1 MRRARFSV
9 FKRVIKAPQPKTIT
23 GKIAVTPNPV
33 PSDEGSPVVVSWET
47 NDPSGGEI
55 RVSTS
60 DREEKLV
67 TRGGKRGRV
76 EIDWIADS
84 TEYEFRLYPASQPDR
99 ELDRCFLNA
108 RPFRR
113 VQIDNFLDPEI
124 SEGLFRNSRASYQQ
138 TIRNAAEIQ
147 GVPRFQSLL
156 HGSVN
161 AERLQLVSLI

>member
-33 PSDEGSPVVVSWET
+33 PSDEGSPVVVLWET

-99 ELDRCFLNA
+99 ELDRRFLNA

-113 VQIDNFLDPEI
+113 VQIDNFRDPEI
-124 SEGLFRNSRASYQQ
+124 SEGLSGIPELLTSRRSAMLQRFRACLGSTRYCTA
-138 TIRNAAEIQ
+138 
-147 GVPRFQSLL
+147 QSMLSDCNW
-156 HGSVN
+156 SV
-161 AERLQLVSLI
+161 